1 MAPHLI
7 IAFGHVSTACCCSL
21 RVHVKACPVDPAGSQ
36 LLCLAHHS
44 SAQAVAASRA
54 SPGLSRRGSGFILYP
69 RRFGM
74 LGAPP
79 ADSLLMPSATSCR
92 KSALTRP
99 SDRRTHTPLP
109 SRRTVPS
116 APSLHRCTWL
126 VHLKHASVRPRSTSS
141 CTSYPLSRICGRKHA
156 PCPFAS

>member
-36 LLCLAHHS
+36 LLCLANHS

-99 SDRRTHTPLP
+99 ILSTP
-109 SRRTVPS
+109 PS
-116 APSLHRCTWL
+116 APE
-126 VHLKHASVRPRSTSS
+126 APRPAPPTLFPAYAEGSMLPVPS
-141 CTSYPLSRICGRKHA
+141 PLST
-156 PCPFAS
+156 FACCVCHPNSGTLHHSLAFP